1 MSPEIIQNLVQ
12 VLNQNQAQSPRPL
25 ALHLAIQSMTFTS
38 SLIALAN
45 LNAVSQSWKANDQL
59 NHDQLLKKISLTDP
73 QAFAAAV
80 QAEIQERVQQ
90 FVVGVSKLNDAK
102 RVTHQTPLACI
113 FKESSTKLLHAP
125 GDGPP
130 VILIPSLINRAY
142 ILDLGPKNSL
152 VRSLAKSGL
161 DVYLVDWDAPG
172 DQEKSFCID
181 DYIDRLERIRDVV
194 SERSDQLPK
203 LIGYCM
209 GGLLALALVA
219 RDPNQIS
226 KLALLATPWDF
237 SQMPRAGIQHLKN
250 SMPWLRS
257 VIDVMNMLP
266 VDMLQAM
273 FAGIDPCATARK
285 FRQFSSMASDSA
297 HARAFVQLE
306 DWLNDGVPL
315 SGPVAIECLQDWYID
330 NVTANNK
337 WRSSGNVV
345 DPKKLGLPTWVIVP
359 ENDIIVPPETARPLG
374 ELMPN
379 AEITELSSGHIG
391 MIAGGRAKRQLYD
404 PLAAWLLKA
413 G

>member
-12 VLNQNQAQSPRPL
+12 VLSQNQSQAPRPL
-25 ALHLAIQSMTFTS
+25 ALHLAIQTMTFTS
-38 SLIALAN
+38 SLSALAN
-45 LNAVSQSWKANDQL
+45 LNAVSQSWNRNDHP
-59 NHDQLLKKISLTDP
+59 NHDQLLKEISSTDP

-80 QAEIQERVQQ
+80 QVEVQDRVQQ
-90 FVVGVSKLNDAK
+90 FATGVSKLNDATRGK
-102 RVTHQTPLACI
+102 AQSPLPCI
-113 FKESSTKLLHAP
+113 LEQGSTKLLHAS

-152 VRSLAKSGL
+152 VRSLAKNSL

-172 DQEKSFCID
+172 DQEKSFRID
-181 DYIDRLERIRDVV
+181 DYIDRLECIRDAVAG
-194 SERSDQLPK
+194 RTGQAPMLA
-203 LIGYCM
+203 GYCM

-219 RDPNQIS
+219 RDPDRIA

-237 SQMPRAGIQHLKN
+237 SKMPRPGIQHLGN

-257 VIDVMNMLP
+257 MIDATNVLP
-266 VDMLQAM
+266 VDVLQAM

-285 FRQFSSMASDSA
+285 FRQFSTMVSDSTT
-297 HARAFVQLE
+297 ARAFVQLE

-330 NVTANNK
+330 NVTGK
-337 WRSSGNVV
+337 GTWRTAKTVV
-345 DPKKLGLPTWVIVP
+345 DPQLFTLPTWVIVP
-359 ENDIIVPPETARPLG
+359 ENDVIVPPGTALPLG

-379 AEITELSSGHIG
+379 AEVTELSSGHIG